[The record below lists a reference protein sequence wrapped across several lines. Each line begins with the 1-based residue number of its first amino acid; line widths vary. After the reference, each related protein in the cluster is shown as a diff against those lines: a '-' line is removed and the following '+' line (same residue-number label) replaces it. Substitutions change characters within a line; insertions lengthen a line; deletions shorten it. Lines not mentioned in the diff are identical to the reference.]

1 MNPISESYQLY
12 REAWKD
18 SANSKRLMVEAI
30 TVVKQAYECGNRE
43 HLLINNYIALLL
55 DTQQFQEAFELLEE
69 YKPESSEFCQ
79 NYAIAIA
86 NDRYN
91 IDEILKWNKL
101 ASDYPKNENAIV
113 AYIDWQGF

>member
-1 MNPISESYQLY
+1 MNPISESYKLY

-18 SANSKRLMVEAI
+18 SANSKRLLAEAI
-30 TVVKQAYECGNRE
+30 TVVKQAYESGNRE

-55 DTQQFQEAFELLEE
+55 DTQQYPTAFELLEE
-69 YKPESSEFCQ
+69 NKPESSEFCQ

-91 IDEILKWNKL
+91 INEIRKWNKL
-101 ASDYPKNENAIV
+101 ASDYQRNENAIV
-113 AYIDWQGF
+113 AYVDWQGF